1 MKVTLSAPCHFG
13 LESVLSSEIRRMGGE
28 NVQVTDGRVTF
39 DGDENLIAR
48 ANIGLRTAERVQLV
62 LGRFEARSFEELF
75 QGVRKIP
82 FEDYIGRKDAFPVK
96 SGWALKSQL
105 HSIPDCQSII
115 KKAIVTRLQ
124 EAYGVHWFE
133 ESGPTCAIEFSI
145 HHDQVMI
152 SLDTTGVGLHKRG
165 YRRSSVIAPIKE
177 TLAAGIIDIA
187 HVYPDSQLYDRSRFG
202 HPAHRG
208 GHARHAHRA
217 RSAQAILRR
226 KMELAAAK
234 GLAAGAPPRLRPDPA
249 GRHLPRLRQR
259 HRPGGGGAGP
269 AQRQTG
275 GRRRAPSRW
284 CSGTSRTFLSPE
296 KKVW

>member
-152 SLDTTGVGLHKRG
+152 
-165 YRRSSVIAPIKE
+165 
-177 TLAAGIIDIA
+177 
-187 HVYPDSQLYDRSRFG
+187 
-202 HPAHRG
+202 
-208 GHARHAHRA
+208 
-217 RSAQAILRR
+217 
-226 KMELAAAK
+226 
-234 GLAAGAPPRLRPDPA
+234 
-249 GRHLPRLRQR
+249 
-259 HRPGGGGAGP
+259 
-269 AQRQTG
+269 
-275 GRRRAPSRW
+275 
-284 CSGTSRTFLSPE
+284 
-296 KKVW
+296 